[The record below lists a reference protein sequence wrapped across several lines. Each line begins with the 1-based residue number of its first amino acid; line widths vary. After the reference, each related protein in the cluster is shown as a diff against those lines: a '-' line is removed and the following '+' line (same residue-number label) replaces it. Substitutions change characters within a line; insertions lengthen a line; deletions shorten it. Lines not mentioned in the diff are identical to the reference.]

1 MKGVKKRWIKS
12 FSVYGINSDDFCIS
26 KIIFTVEWDEYYDQ
40 SYINKTKILT
50 IDTNLINNTL
60 IEIREAAD
68 MFEKFV
74 KDYSLQTT
82 WSVHLVYDLEDNE
95 IILSQVLNELG
106 LGKAEPIKSVGGN
119 KSEWDFNDINELPI
133 SSKLTFWKGK
143 VE

>member
-1 MKGVKKRWIKS
+1 MLLNRIKFIFRSFKKDRT
-12 FSVYGINSDDFCIS
+12 F
-26 KIIFTVEWDEYYDQ
+26 
-40 SYINKTKILT
+40 LT
-50 IDTNLINNTL
+50 INIFGLTVGILVALLAGFYILHQTSY
-60 IEIREAAD
+60 
-68 MFEKFV
+68 EKFV